1 MPRPRDTL
9 NLQTVL
15 RFIQTKPSVMHL
27 ATNCVVL
34 LYSNRIFMKL
44 LAFSGSLSAPAE
56 MALFTERG
64 SAIVL
69 LELNDKDGF
78 LRS

>member
-1 MPRPRDTL
+1 
-9 NLQTVL
+9 
-15 RFIQTKPSVMHL
+15 MHL

-69 LELNDKDGF
+69 LGFNDKDGF